1 MGFLSGVSSF
11 IEKHSEA
18 VHAVLDVAG
27 FIPVVGAVAD
37 IANTALYIHEGDAW
51 NVIMCG
57 IAAIPGIGDLASLAR
72 KSYNAFKTS
81 KTGIK
86 VMNALKKYKGVEKIL
101 SSLRGKMKTGARGL
115 SKLSEGFGKLFD
127 RIKNLLKGGCMDGRC
142 FTGDTLVLT
151 KHGYTAIKEIQK
163 GDEILS
169 RDEKTGRTGFKEVED
184 VFIRT
189 VHTIYHV
196 WLDGKE
202 EIKTTAY
209 HPVYVQEQGWVTAI
223 NLREGDTLET
233 MEGTACIT
241 KIVKERHEE
250 PVTVYNLA
258 VKDWVSYF
266 VGNVRVYVHN
276 GDGYKSNI
284 IQTINNKFPNDN
296 QIGKNFNYTIDNGR
310 IYTDNGI
317 QNVDFVID
325 INNNLHIGRGHSY
338 LSAGDPVQA
347 AGTMK
352 INSQGYIRLITN
364 ESGHF
369 QPTKT
374 QALNYP
380 AVFKNAGLNIKNT
393 WIKIMEFQTSKS
405 NYVIN
410 SKVLYNGLIK
420 NMH

>member
-1 MGFLSGVSSF
+1 M
-11 IEKHSEA
+11 
-18 VHAVLDVAG
+18 
-27 FIPVVGAVAD
+27 AD

-86 VMNALKKYKGVEKIL
+86 VINTLKKYEGVEKIL
-101 SSLRGKMKTGARGL
+101 SSLRGKMKTGAKGL
-115 SKLSEGFGKLFD
+115 NKLSEGFESLFH
-127 RIKNLLKGGCMDGRC
+127 RIKNLLKHGCIKKGRC

-163 GDEILS
+163 GDGILS
-169 RDEKTGRTGFKEVED
+169 RDEKTGKTGFKEVED
-184 VFIRT
+184 VFIRA

-196 WLDGKE
+196 WIDGKE

-276 GDGYKSNI
+276 GLGYTPGDPINIDGA
-284 IQTINNKFPNDN
+284 INNGQPLNKHQIIKDPQNFKAKKQPANSSADLLNPDGSVKRRRYYGADGNAKMDIDFNHTDDGTHEFPHIYIWDWS
-296 QIGKNFNYTIDNGR
+296 QKKPRQKGR
-310 IYTDNGI
+310 
-317 QNVDFVID
+317 
-325 INNNLHIGRGHSY
+325 
-338 LSAGDPVQA
+338 
-347 AGTMK
+347 K
-352 INSQGYIRLITN
+352 
-364 ESGHF
+364 
-369 QPTKT
+369 
-374 QALNYP
+374 
-380 AVFKNAGLNIKNT
+380 
-393 WIKIMEFQTSKS
+393 
-405 NYVIN
+405 
-410 SKVLYNGLIK
+410 
-420 NMH
+420 

>member
-1 MGFLSGVSSF
+1 MGLLSGISSF
-11 IEKHSEA
+11 IEKNSEV

-37 IANTALYIHEGDAW
+37 IANTALYIHEGDAV
-51 NVIMCG
+51 NAVMCG

-101 SSLRGKMKTGARGL
+101 SSLRGKVKTGAKGL
-115 SKLSEGFGKLFD
+115 SKLSKGFESLFD
-127 RIKNLLKGGCMDGRC
+127 RIKNLFKHICIKKGRC

-151 KHGYTAIKEIQK
+151 KYGYTAIKEIQK

-276 GDGYKSNI
+276 GLGYTPGDPINIDGA
-284 IQTINNKFPNDN
+284 INNGQPLNKHQVIKDPQNFKAKEQPANSSADLLNPDGSVKQRRYYGADGNAKMDIDFNHTDDGTHEFPHIHIWDWN
-296 QIGKNFNYTIDNGR
+296 Q
-310 IYTDNGI
+310 
-317 QNVDFVID
+317 
-325 INNNLHIGRGHSY
+325 
-338 LSAGDPVQA
+338 
-347 AGTMK
+347 
-352 INSQGYIRLITN
+352 
-364 ESGHF
+364 
-369 QPTKT
+369 KT
-374 QALNYP
+374 PRQD
-380 AVFKNAGLNIKNT
+380 
-393 WIKIMEFQTSKS
+393 SRR
-405 NYVIN
+405 
-410 SKVLYNGLIK
+410 
-420 NMH
+420 

>member
-51 NVIMCG
+51 NAIMCG

-101 SSLRGKMKTGARGL
+101 SSLRGKVKTGAKGL
-115 SKLSEGFGKLFD
+115 SKLSKGFESLFD
-127 RIKNLLKGGCMDGRC
+127 RIKNLFKHICIKKGRC

-151 KHGYTAIKEIQK
+151 KYGYTAIKEIQK

-184 VFIRT
+184 VFIRA

-266 VGNVRVYVHN
+266 VGNLRVYVHN
-276 GDGYKSNI
+276 GNGYDEDNVIANLSNKALKHAMNDHIPAKYAKQLQHMNKQFAEKYLSYKTFFNPNWTDKQVKEALNFGYKAALK
-284 IQTINNKFPNDN
+284 NNVTTGKYSFMYLGE
-296 QIGKNFNYTIDNGR
+296 QIEIYLENG
-310 IYTDNGI
+310 
-317 QNVDFVID
+317 
-325 INNNLHIGRGHSY
+325 
-338 LSAGDPVQA
+338 
-347 AGTMK
+347 
-352 INSQGYIRLITN
+352 
-364 ESGHF
+364 
-369 QPTKT
+369 
-374 QALNYP
+374 
-380 AVFKNAGLNIKNT
+380 VFKTGYGD
-393 WIKIMEFQTSKS
+393 
-405 NYVIN
+405 YVYTYD
-410 SKVLYNGLIK
+410 KLIK
-420 NMH
+420 

>member
-1 MGFLSGVSSF
+1 MVFLSGISSF

-37 IANTALYIHEGDAW
+37 IANTALYIHEGDAG
-51 NVIMCG
+51 NAIMCG

-86 VMNALKKYKGVEKIL
+86 VINTLKKYEGVEKIL
-101 SSLRGKMKTGARGL
+101 SSLRGKMKTGAKGL
-115 SKLSEGFGKLFD
+115 NKLSEGFESLFH
-127 RIKNLLKGGCMDGRC
+127 RIKNLLKHGCIKKGRC

-163 GDEILS
+163 GDGILS
-169 RDEKTGRTGFKEVED
+169 RDEKTGKTGFKEVED
-184 VFIRT
+184 VFIRA

-196 WLDGKE
+196 WIDGKE

-233 MEGTACIT
+233 MESTACIT

-276 GDGYKSNI
+276 GLGYTPGDPINIDGA
-284 IQTINNKFPNDN
+284 INNGQPLNKHQIIKDPQNFKAKKQPANSSADLLNPDGSVKRRRYYGADGNAKMDIDFNHTDDGTHEFPHIHIWDWS
-296 QIGKNFNYTIDNGR
+296 QKKPRQKGR
-310 IYTDNGI
+310 
-317 QNVDFVID
+317 
-325 INNNLHIGRGHSY
+325 
-338 LSAGDPVQA
+338 
-347 AGTMK
+347 K
-352 INSQGYIRLITN
+352 
-364 ESGHF
+364 
-369 QPTKT
+369 
-374 QALNYP
+374 
-380 AVFKNAGLNIKNT
+380 
-393 WIKIMEFQTSKS
+393 
-405 NYVIN
+405 
-410 SKVLYNGLIK
+410 
-420 NMH
+420 

>member
-37 IANTALYIHEGDAW
+37 IANTALYIHEGDAG
-51 NVIMCG
+51 NAIMCG

-86 VMNALKKYKGVEKIL
+86 VINTLKKYEGVEKIL
-101 SSLRGKMKTGARGL
+101 SSLRGKMKTGAKGL
-115 SKLSEGFGKLFD
+115 NKLSEGFESLFH
-127 RIKNLLKGGCMDGRC
+127 RIKNLLKHGCIKKGRC

-163 GDEILS
+163 GDGILS
-169 RDEKTGRTGFKEVED
+169 RDEKTGKTGFKEVED
-184 VFIRT
+184 VFIRA

-196 WLDGKE
+196 WIDGKE

-233 MEGTACIT
+233 MESTACIT

-276 GDGYKSNI
+276 GLGYTPGDPINIDGA
-284 IQTINNKFPNDN
+284 INNGQPLNKHQIIKDPQNFKAKEQPANSSADLLNPDGSVKRRRYYGADGNAKMDIDFNHTDDGTHEFPHIHIWDWS
-296 QIGKNFNYTIDNGR
+296 QKKPRQKGR
-310 IYTDNGI
+310 
-317 QNVDFVID
+317 
-325 INNNLHIGRGHSY
+325 
-338 LSAGDPVQA
+338 
-347 AGTMK
+347 K
-352 INSQGYIRLITN
+352 
-364 ESGHF
+364 
-369 QPTKT
+369 
-374 QALNYP
+374 
-380 AVFKNAGLNIKNT
+380 
-393 WIKIMEFQTSKS
+393 
-405 NYVIN
+405 
-410 SKVLYNGLIK
+410 
-420 NMH
+420 

>member
-37 IANTALYIHEGDAW
+37 IANTALYIHEGDAG
-51 NVIMCG
+51 NAIMCG

-86 VMNALKKYKGVEKIL
+86 VMNALKKYEGVEKIL
-101 SSLRGKMKTGARGL
+101 SSLRGKMKTGAKGL
-115 SKLSEGFGKLFD
+115 NKLSEGFEKLFD
-127 RIKNLLKGGCMDGRC
+127 RIKNLLKHGCIKKGRC
-142 FTGDTLVLT
+142 FTGDTLVPT

-209 HPVYVQEQGWVTAI
+209 HLVYVQGQGWVTAI

-266 VGNVRVYVHN
+266 VGNLRVYVHN
-276 GDGYKSNI
+276 GNGYDEDNVIANLSNKALKHAMNDHIPAKYAKQLQHMNKQFAEKYLSYKTFFNPNWTDKQVKEALNFGYKAALK
-284 IQTINNKFPNDN
+284 NNVTTGKYSFMYLGE
-296 QIGKNFNYTIDNGR
+296 QIEIYLENG
-310 IYTDNGI
+310 
-317 QNVDFVID
+317 
-325 INNNLHIGRGHSY
+325 
-338 LSAGDPVQA
+338 
-347 AGTMK
+347 
-352 INSQGYIRLITN
+352 
-364 ESGHF
+364 
-369 QPTKT
+369 
-374 QALNYP
+374 
-380 AVFKNAGLNIKNT
+380 VFKTGYGD
-393 WIKIMEFQTSKS
+393 
-405 NYVIN
+405 YVYTYD
-410 SKVLYNGLIK
+410 KLIK
-420 NMH
+420 LLGGK

>member
-37 IANTALYIHEGDAW
+37 IANTALYIHEGDAG
-51 NVIMCG
+51 NAIMCG

-101 SSLRGKMKTGARGL
+101 SSLRGKMKTGAKGL
-115 SKLSEGFGKLFD
+115 NKLSEGFESLFH
-127 RIKNLLKGGCMDGRC
+127 RIKNLLKHGCIKKGRC

-266 VGNVRVYVHN
+266 VGQVRVYVHN
-276 GDGYKSNI
+276 GNGYKSGNKAVDDLINNLKDTTSRKGTAKNFESSGGYQQTLKDFEALNPVNI
-284 IQTINNKFPNDN
+284 KDIQTQYGP
-296 QIGKNFNYTIDNGR
+296 GKVGTLSDGTTIVTR
-310 IYTDNGI
+310 
-317 QNVDFVID
+317 
-325 INNNLHIGRGHSY
+325 RGSTVT
-338 LSAGDPVQA
+338 G
-347 AGTMK
+347 
-352 INSQGYIRLITN
+352 
-364 ESGHF
+364 
-369 QPTKT
+369 QPT
-374 QALNYP
+374 LEIR
-380 AVFKNAGLNIKNT
+380 V
-393 WIKIMEFQTSKS
+393 S
-405 NYVIN
+405 N
-410 SKVLYNGLIK
+410 SKIYKIRY
-420 NMH
+420 

>member
-1 MGFLSGVSSF
+1 MVFLSGISSF

-37 IANTALYIHEGDAW
+37 IANTALYIHEGDAG
-51 NVIMCG
+51 NAIMCG

-86 VMNALKKYKGVEKIL
+86 VINTLKKYEGVEKIL
-101 SSLRGKMKTGARGL
+101 SSLRGKMKTGAKGL
-115 SKLSEGFGKLFD
+115 NKLSEGFESLFH
-127 RIKNLLKGGCMDGRC
+127 RIKNLLKHGCIKKGRC

-163 GDEILS
+163 GDGILS
-169 RDEKTGRTGFKEVED
+169 RDEKTGKTGFKEVED
-184 VFIRT
+184 VFIRA

-233 MEGTACIT
+233 MESTACIT

-276 GDGYKSNI
+276 GLGYTPGDPINIDGA
-284 IQTINNKFPNDN
+284 INNGQPLNKHQIIKDPQNFKAKKQPANSSADLLNPDGSVKRRRYYGADGNAKMDIDFNHTDDGTHEFPHIHIWDWS
-296 QIGKNFNYTIDNGR
+296 QKKPRQKGR
-310 IYTDNGI
+310 
-317 QNVDFVID
+317 
-325 INNNLHIGRGHSY
+325 
-338 LSAGDPVQA
+338 
-347 AGTMK
+347 K
-352 INSQGYIRLITN
+352 
-364 ESGHF
+364 
-369 QPTKT
+369 
-374 QALNYP
+374 
-380 AVFKNAGLNIKNT
+380 
-393 WIKIMEFQTSKS
+393 
-405 NYVIN
+405 
-410 SKVLYNGLIK
+410 
-420 NMH
+420 

>member
-51 NVIMCG
+51 NAIMCG

-184 VFIRT
+184 VFIRA

-266 VGNVRVYVHN
+266 VGNLRVYVHN
-276 GDGYKSNI
+276 GNGYDEDNVIANLSNKALKHAMNDHIPAKYAKQLQHMNKQFAEKYLSYKTFFNPNWTDKQVKEALNFGYKAALK
-284 IQTINNKFPNDN
+284 NNVTTGKYSFMYLGE
-296 QIGKNFNYTIDNGR
+296 QIEIYLENG
-310 IYTDNGI
+310 
-317 QNVDFVID
+317 
-325 INNNLHIGRGHSY
+325 
-338 LSAGDPVQA
+338 
-347 AGTMK
+347 
-352 INSQGYIRLITN
+352 
-364 ESGHF
+364 
-369 QPTKT
+369 
-374 QALNYP
+374 
-380 AVFKNAGLNIKNT
+380 VFKTGYGD
-393 WIKIMEFQTSKS
+393 
-405 NYVIN
+405 YVYTYD
-410 SKVLYNGLIK
+410 KLIK
-420 NMH
+420 LLGGK

>member
-37 IANTALYIHEGDAW
+37 IANTALYIHEGDAG
-51 NVIMCG
+51 NAIMCG

-209 HPVYVQEQGWVTAI
+209 HPVYVQGQGWVTAI

-250 PVTVYNLA
+250 PVTVYNFH
-258 VKDWVSYF
+258 VKEWASYF
-266 VGNVRVYVHN
+266 VGEVRVYVHN
-276 GDGYKSNI
+276 GEDSGHKGLHNVAAWIKHDVYNEI
-284 IQTINNKFPNDN
+284 RNKF
-296 QIGKNFNYTIDNGR
+296 GKNGVDKFVHSMKKGAVGKKNQNGIKMLSGKGVNVRGKNYSYEIKVKGSFGDSRVYGNYDKTSKHIIFNY
-310 IYTDNGI
+310 
-317 QNVDFVID
+317 F
-325 INNNLHIGRGHSY
+325 
-338 LSAGDPVQA
+338 GD
-347 AGTMK
+347 GK
-352 INSQGYIRLITN
+352 
-364 ESGHF
+364 H
-369 QPTKT
+369 
-374 QALNYP
+374 
-380 AVFKNAGLNIKNT
+380 
-393 WIKIMEFQTSKS
+393 
-405 NYVIN
+405 
-410 SKVLYNGLIK
+410 
-420 NMH
+420 

>member
-18 VHAVLDVAG
+18 VYAVLDVAG
-27 FIPVVGAVAD
+27 FIPVAGAVAD
-37 IANTALYIHEGDAW
+37 IANTALYIHEGDVGNA
-51 NVIMCG
+51 IMCG

-86 VMNALKKYKGVEKIL
+86 VINALKKYEGVEKIL
-101 SSLRGKMKTGARGL
+101 SSLRGKMKTGAKGL
-115 SKLSEGFGKLFD
+115 NKLAEGFESLFD
-127 RIKNLLKGGCMDGRC
+127 RIKNLLKHICIKKGRC
-142 FTGDTLVLT
+142 FTGDTLVPT

-163 GDEILS
+163 GDGILS
-169 RDEKTGRTGFKEVED
+169 RDEKTGKTGFKEVED

-209 HPVYVQEQGWVTAI
+209 HPVYVQGQGWVTAI

-266 VGNVRVYVHN
+266 VGNLRVYVHN
-276 GDGYKSNI
+276 GNGYDEDNVIANLSNKALKHAMNDHIPAKYAKQLQHMNKQFAEKYLSYKTFFNPNWTDKQVKEALNFGYKAALK
-284 IQTINNKFPNDN
+284 NNVTTGKYSFMYLGE
-296 QIGKNFNYTIDNGR
+296 QIEIYLENG
-310 IYTDNGI
+310 
-317 QNVDFVID
+317 
-325 INNNLHIGRGHSY
+325 
-338 LSAGDPVQA
+338 
-347 AGTMK
+347 
-352 INSQGYIRLITN
+352 
-364 ESGHF
+364 
-369 QPTKT
+369 
-374 QALNYP
+374 
-380 AVFKNAGLNIKNT
+380 VFKTGYGD
-393 WIKIMEFQTSKS
+393 
-405 NYVIN
+405 YVYTYD
-410 SKVLYNGLIK
+410 KLIELLGGK
-420 NMH
+420 

>member
-37 IANTALYIHEGDAW
+37 IANTALYIHEGDAG
-51 NVIMCG
+51 NAIMCG

-209 HPVYVQEQGWVTAI
+209 HPVYVQGQGWVTAI

-258 VKDWVSYF
+258 IKDWMSYF
-266 VGNVRVYVHN
+266 VGQVRVYVHN
-276 GDGYKSNI
+276 GIGYDGGSSSHKQNLDGLNEVRKHLTNDVDGLDFEPNNAMMGKIEKMLSNGQKLTGAYK
-284 IQTINNKFPNDN
+284 
-296 QIGKNFNYTIDNGR
+296 
-310 IYTDNGI
+310 
-317 QNVDFVID
+317 DFYEHE
-325 INNNLHIGRGHSY
+325 LTEST
-338 LSAGDPVQA
+338 L
-347 AGTMK
+347 MK
-352 INSQGYIRLITN
+352 QGYGYNDAHNMALEIHN
-364 ESGHF
+364 V
-369 QPTKT
+369 QP
-374 QALNYP
+374 QALYSPEIVQEFSKWFNKSDYEYW
-380 AVFKNAGLNIKNT
+380 GITIK
-393 WIKIMEFQTSKS
+393 K
-405 NYVIN
+405 
-410 SKVLYNGLIK
+410 
-420 NMH
+420 